1 INNGKLPELEQDL
14 HNIERLQ
21 TALQCIPSHC
31 GIKGNKN
38 ADLLAKEG
46 AKQQQYENQVS
57 FSEMKTIITSLHR
70 TPQQQDSYHQLARP
84 EQTTIFRL
92 RTGHNRLN
100 QHLHRVMKVIPS
112 PMCPCGKAE
121 QNTEHLLQHCRI
133 HQALRNNTWPTPTTL
148 QE

>member
-1 INNGKLPELEQDL
+1 MVNSPYLKKDL
-14 HNIERLQ
+14 HNIESLQ
-21 TALQCIPSHC
+21 TALQWIPSHC

-70 TPQQQDSYHQLARP
+70 TPQQQDSYNQLARP
-84 EQTTIFRL
+84 EQTNIFRH

-112 PMCPCGKAE
+112 PMCTCREAD
-121 QNTEHLLQHCRI
+121 QNTEHLIQHYRI

-148 QE
+148 